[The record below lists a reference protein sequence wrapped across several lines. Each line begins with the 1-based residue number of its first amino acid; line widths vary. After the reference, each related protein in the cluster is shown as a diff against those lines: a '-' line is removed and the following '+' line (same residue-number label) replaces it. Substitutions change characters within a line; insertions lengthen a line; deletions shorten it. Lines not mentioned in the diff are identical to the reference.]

1 MPLFL
6 CIAAARFSS
15 PQDPSVLRC
24 TRAMGARQGVVT
36 THANASLRLCN
47 LSHNCCPLHLPG
59 SLLFSLSLSFPC
71 QTINLTRFT
80 TFSDLQISH
89 HQTATPPTCPKL
101 RRSPAARARPPR
113 PILARRR
120 RVSSRAL
127 PHPFPTLTIT
137 DPNAP
142 KRGLSAYMFFANDQR
157 DKVREENPGI
167 KFGKSLSVCC

>member
-1 MPLFL
+1 MFCAAHAPWERVKAWSPPTPTPLCACAISHITAAL
-6 CIAAARFSS
+6 CIFL
-15 PQDPSVLRC
+15 DLF
-24 TRAMGARQGVVT
+24 
-36 THANASLRLCN
+36 
-47 LSHNCCPLHLPG
+47 
-59 SLLFSLSLSFPC
+59 FSLSLSFPC